1 MCHKCDYNIT
11 NLLNDFFRA
20 WRINNKFKILNNRKN
35 ALKVLTKQHRFY
47 TYTLLSLKKLF

>member
-1 MCHKCDYNIT
+1 MCPKCDYNIT

-20 WRINNKFKILNNRKN
+20 WRINNKFKILNNRRK
-35 ALKVLTKQHRFY
+35 ALKVLTKQRRFY